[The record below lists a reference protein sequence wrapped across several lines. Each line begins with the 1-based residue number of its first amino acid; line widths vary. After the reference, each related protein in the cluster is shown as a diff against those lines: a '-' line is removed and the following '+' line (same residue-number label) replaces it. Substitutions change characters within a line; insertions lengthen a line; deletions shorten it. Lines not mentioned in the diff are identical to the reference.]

1 MSPGTQRRAG
11 RSSVSARTPVAARG
25 RWPLRPVTMW
35 AAVGVLSL
43 VGGTWSVG
51 RWLLDSRFKVYVP
64 WPGEGGIS
72 DARYI
77 TLWVFQGL
85 IMLAAIGLVGYV
97 VRQCLAERK
106 FTFDA
111 SLVVAYAAS
120 FWLEPLTNVSRPSL
134 VLNVGLIRVST
145 WGPYIPGW
153 YSQDAEQQ
161 THAVVTSGPWGYA
174 MTTVW
179 PLLAAAVMGR
189 TVLRRWPNLRGGR
202 FVLAALGCSVLID
215 WTLEW
220 IYILTGTVT
229 FPGTEPVWLTPFAGH
244 WYQFATLRWIASPF
258 WSLIPFLIRH
268 YYLTAGPDS
277 TILRGSAQ
285 LQPRAV
291 AVTRTLALIGVVAA
305 VYLVFAANHVL
316 YTQFCGPLPAGLP
329 SFFVPVGQP

>member
-229 FPGTEPVWLTPFAGH
+229 FPGTEPVWLTPFMRPLVSVRDA
-244 WYQFATLRWIASPF
+244 ALDR
-258 WSLIPFLIRH
+258 
-268 YYLTAGPDS
+268 
-277 TILRGSAQ
+277 
-285 LQPRAV
+285 
-291 AVTRTLALIGVVAA
+291 LALLVTHPFPHPPLLPHRRTGFDDPARQRPAAAPSRSGDADPGTHRCGGGRLPGVRGEPRP
-305 VYLVFAANHVL
+305 LHPVL
-316 YTQFCGPLPAGLP
+316 RPAPAGLP
-329 SFFVPVGQP
+329 SFSFR